1 MGNDKLDQ
9 LRELVGSKGSL
20 LIAFSG
26 GVDSAVV
33 AKVARNILGER
44 AVAVIIDS
52 ETLPRCELE
61 DARRIA
67 SEIDIELR
75 EIRSSSLSNLVFT
88 SNPVDRCYHCRKEE
102 MGEMRRE
109 ARSLDIENVA
119 DGVNADDY
127 NEHRP
132 GIRAADEA
140 NTFHPLAESGITK
153 NDVREIARELGITI
167 WNKPS
172 NACLSSRIPYGER
185 ITAEKLER
193 IEKGEAFLRSM
204 DHETSR
210 VRSHGDIARIEVAPE
225 KIAQFLEDGF
235 REKVTKKF
243 KEIGFSY
250 VTLDMEGFRSGSMDE
265 VLER

>member
-9 LRELVGSKGSL
+9 LRELIGSKGSL

-33 AKVARNILGER
+33 AKAARDVLGER

-67 SEIDIELR
+67 DEIDIELR

-88 SNPVDRCYHCRKEE
+88 SNPADRCYHCRKEE
-102 MGEMRRE
+102 MSVLRRV
-109 ARSLDIENVA
+109 ACSLDMEHVA
-119 DGVNADDY
+119 DGVNADDH

-140 NTFHPLAESGITK
+140 NTFHPLAEAGISK
-153 NDVREIARELGITI
+153 KDVRDIARELGISI

-172 NACLSSRIPYGER
+172 TACLSSRIPYGER
-185 ITAEKLER
+185 ITAEKLVR

-204 DHETSR
+204 GHEMSR
-210 VRSHGDIARIEVAPE
+210 VRSHGNIARIEVAPE
-225 KIAQFLEDGF
+225 
-235 REKVTKKF
+235 
-243 KEIGFSY
+243 
-250 VTLDMEGFRSGSMDE
+250 RSPNSWNTGS
-265 VLER
+265 ERR